1 MEQIRSNRPTDDH
14 YRLTSP
20 LVWEAFDQAPALI
33 AVVGGPDHVFEYAN
47 QAYRGLVGDR
57 HLTGL
62 PAREALPEYEGQGFI
77 ELLDQVVS
85 SREPYVGTEA
95 PLLVRRE
102 PGGALVERFVD
113 FVYQPLFGPDG
124 AVTGVLAQGVDVT
137 DRVHAHRALVAA
149 HRDHDLVMA
158 HSRDVLCLADA
169 DGRFTR
175 VSATSE
181 AVFGYRPDELVGHL
195 YMDLVHPD
203 DRALAAAAGAEIRA
217 GTRVYSD
224 LRHVRKDGSVVPV
237 RWSSVWS
244 EADQVLLGVARDQT
258 ESVDYEDALR
268 ESEERLGGIFDQNI
282 AGVVF
287 IDLDGRVVS
296 PNARFCEIV
305 GHPEAALIG
314 TSILDFTHPED
325 VDKTYAHFSRL
336 VAEGAPFSLDKKYV
350 RQDGSTVWAS
360 STVALVRDAAGRPRS
375 AVALTIDIS
384 EQRQAEQEV
393 RDLNDALKDQV
404 REAVRD
410 VRQLAAR
417 LTVAEQKERE
427 RIAHVLHDDLQQQL
441 FGLSMVLSLLQR
453 GPSGPEAA
461 ALSDRATEILGA
473 AVEMTRTLAAELSPA
488 VLQSERV
495 QDLLKWTA
503 ESKRAEYGLVVSVEV
518 TGDPVIADSAS
529 RVLLYQALR
538 EVLFN
543 VVKHSGGKAARLVAW
558 TEDGCTVVRVEDDG
572 AGFDMAVAAAS
583 PGGFGLSSVHER
595 LRLVGGRFEI
605 DSAPGAGTQ
614 VTLSVPTGA
623 PAPPLP

>member
-1 MEQIRSNRPTDDH
+1 MDS
-14 YRLTSP
+14 SS
-20 LVWEAFDQAPALI
+20 LVWEAFDQAPAFI
-33 AVVGGPDHVFEYAN
+33 AVLRGPDHVFEYVN
-47 QAYRGLVGDR
+47 RAYLQLVGFRD
-57 HLTGL
+57 LLGD
-62 PAREALPEYEGQGFI
+62 PVREAVPEVEGQGLF
-77 ELLDQVVS
+77 ELLDGVCATG
-85 SREPYVGTEA
+85 EPFVGTEIPVA
-95 PLLVRRE
+95 LQRE
-102 PGGALVERFVD
+102 PGAPLEERYID
-113 FVYQPLFGPDG
+113 LVYQPLFGPDG
-124 AVTGVLAQGVDVT
+124 TVTGVLAQGVDVT
-137 DRVHAHRALVAA
+137 ERVRANRAIVAA

-158 HSRDVLCLADA
+158 HSRDVVCLADA

-175 VSATSE
+175 VSAASE
-181 AVFGYRPDELVGHL
+181 AVFGYRPDELVGRL

-203 DRALAAAAGAEIRA
+203 DRAFASAVGAEIRA
-217 GTRVYSD
+217 STRVYSD

-244 EADQVLLGVARDQT
+244 EADQVLLGVARDRT
-258 ESVDYEDALR
+258 ESVAYEDALR
-268 ESEERLGGIFDQNI
+268 ESEERYRGIFDQNI

-287 IDLDGRVVS
+287 IGLDGRVTS
-296 PNARFCEIV
+296 PNSRFCEIV
-305 GHPEAALIG
+305 GHPEAALVG

-325 VDKTYAHFSRL
+325 VDKTHANFSRL
-336 VAEGAPFSLDKKYV
+336 VAEGVPFSLDKKYV

-360 STVALVRDAAGRPRS
+360 STVALVHDAAGRPRS

-393 RDLNDALKDQV
+393 RDVNASLKDQV

-427 RIAHVLHDDLQQQL
+427 RIAQVLHDDLQQQL
-441 FGLSMVLSLLQR
+441 YGLSMVLSLLGR
-453 GPSGPEAA
+453 GPSGPDAA
-461 ALSDRATEILGA
+461 ALSGRATEILGA
-473 AVEMTRTLAAELSPA
+473 ATAMTRTLAAELSPA

-495 QDLLKWTA
+495 QDFLEWTA
-503 ESKRAEYGLVVSVEV
+503 TSKRAEYGLDISVEV

-543 VVKHSGGKAARLVAW
+543 VVKHSGGMTARLVAW
-558 TEDGCTVVRVEDDG
+558 TEDGSTVVRVEDDG
-572 AGFDMAVAAAS
+572 AGFDMAAVAAS
-583 PGGFGLSSVHER
+583 PGGFGLPSVHER

-605 DSAPGAGTQ
+605 DSAPGTGTR
-614 VTLSVPTGA
+614 VSLSVPTGA